1 MITIIIPTYRP
12 QEYLYDCLTSIKNQN
27 IDFSLFEVLIVLNGE
42 KEPYYNLIMG
52 YIKVLDVSN
61 FYVHYVESKGVSA
74 ARNYALDLSKGEY
87 VVFIDDDDK
96 ISSNYLFGL
105 FRKID
110 DNTIVL
116 SDERTFYEKSNIEEK
131 GYLSKIFDELSVSKN
146 KNISLL
152 DARSFFSTACFKM
165 IPMNIIG
172 CRRFNTK
179 VSNGEDALFMASIS
193 DKVKLICLADNSD
206 IIYYRR
212 VRDGSASQKKRS
224 FFLKLRNSFNL
235 FFIYLK
241 TYLLSPSRYNL
252 LFFINRFLAV
262 FKVLFVKE
270 F

>member
-152 DARSFFSTACFKM
+152 DARSFF
-165 IPMNIIG
+165 
-172 CRRFNTK
+172 
-179 VSNGEDALFMASIS
+179 
-193 DKVKLICLADNSD
+193 
-206 IIYYRR
+206 
-212 VRDGSASQKKRS
+212 
-224 FFLKLRNSFNL
+224 
-235 FFIYLK
+235 
-241 TYLLSPSRYNL
+241 
-252 LFFINRFLAV
+252 
-262 FKVLFVKE
+262 
-270 F
+270 